1 MRVLQPSCNSTHLYG
16 MNYTLSTVT
25 LALGLLSSCDD
36 GLYCDLSFQTVGF
49 TWTDSTHAPHHL
61 DAVVRETQD
70 SLVSQFNGLP
80 DYFTI
85 ASDEHQSLFFNHSY
99 HVDVYVYDANDSL
112 LAQNE
117 WVITADRCH
126 IQKVSGP
133 EFLP

>member
-1 MRVLQPSCNSTHLYG
+1 MKKYFLLLP
-16 MNYTLSTVT
+16 LS
-25 LALGLLSSCDD
+25 LSLISSCDE

-49 TWTDSTHAPHHL
+49 TWADSTHVPSRL

-70 SLVSQFNGLP
+70 SLISQFNGLP
-80 DYFTI
+80 DYFTV
-85 ASDEHQSLFFNHSY
+85 ASDEHQALFFNQTY

-117 WVITADRCH
+117 WVVTADRCH

-133 EFLP
+133 EILP